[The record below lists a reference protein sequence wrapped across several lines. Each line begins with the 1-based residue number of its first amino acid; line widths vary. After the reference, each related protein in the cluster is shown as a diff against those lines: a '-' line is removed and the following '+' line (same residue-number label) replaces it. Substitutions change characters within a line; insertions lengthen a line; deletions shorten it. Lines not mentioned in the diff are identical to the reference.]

1 MNIIFQ
7 YSPWFILLCIIAGS
21 GYALGMYYRDQRTSE
36 FPLWARR
43 GLAMLRGIAVFIIA
57 LLLIGPLLQ
66 STQKRTE
73 KPIIIIAQDNSA
85 SVPVNADSSFYR
97 IEYPEALAGLRSRIS
112 EQYDVQTFTFGSRL
126 TENGEL
132 TFDEGRTDIS
142 QLFHELENRYAN
154 RNVGAVILTSDG
166 IYNRGA
172 DPVYGPLRL
181 KAPVYSIALGDTSL
195 KKDVTIAKVDH
206 NRYAYLGNEY
216 PVEVTIGAEQFKGQ
230 NVLVQIVGD
239 DGVLWEERV
248 NMDAVSFRKTLQ
260 ARLKADT
267 PGLNRLRV
275 TVERLKGEL
284 SYANNVRDIFVEV
297 LDGRQK
303 VLILAASPHPDVA
316 ALRRSISSNRN
327 YEVEAVIAGQGEV
340 SPDKYDL
347 IVLHQLPAQG
357 GIGRDAMARVMAS
370 QVPLMIIVGGQT
382 DLAAFSGQNLGLR
395 INAGRGARN
404 QVQPV
409 LSRGFVLFG
418 LDADL
423 RRMTVRFPPL
433 NAPFGDFVAGGATQ
447 VLFQQR
453 IGNVETEQPLVLFSD
468 LSGRKTAVIAGD
480 GIWRWRLQDFRDNG
494 SHEVFDGLVSKMVQ
508 YLAIKADKS
517 LFRVSTANRYSEDG
531 QVIFNAELYDDTY
544 EPINGPDVNLVIRD
558 SDRKEYSYIFNRTET
573 AYRLNVGAF
582 KAGDYSYVASVSHA
596 GKVHEVKGRFM
607 VEALTLESV
616 NTTADHG
623 LLNRIA
629 TASGGE
635 VFFPRELDRLAD
647 TILNRDD
654 LRSVIYEQSWLKEA
668 IHLRWLFA
676 VILLLL
682 TIEWFVRK
690 RGGAY

>member
-7 YSPWFILLCIIAGS
+7 YSPWFILLCIIAGA

-43 GLAMLRGIAVFIIA
+43 GLAVLRGLAVFIIA
-57 LLLIGPLLQ
+57 LLLLGPLLRT
-66 STQKRTE
+66 TQKRTE

-85 SVPVNADSSFYR
+85 SVPVNADSTFYR
-97 IEYPEALAGLRSRIS
+97 NDYPDGLNAVRSRLA
-112 EQYDVQTFTFGSRL
+112 ERYDVQSYTFGSRV
-126 TENGEL
+126 TEGGEL
-132 TFDEGRTDIS
+132 IYDEGRTDLS
-142 QLFHELENRYAN
+142 LLFRELENRYAN
-154 RNVGAVILTSDG
+154 RNVGAVILASDG

-172 DPVYGPLRL
+172 DPVYSPLRL
-181 KAPVYSIALGDTSL
+181 KSPVYAIALGDTSL
-195 KKDVTIAKVDH
+195 KKDITIAKVDH

-230 NVLVQIVGD
+230 SVLVQISGD
-239 DGVLWEERV
+239 NGLLWEERV
-248 NMDAVSFRKTLQ
+248 GIDAVSFRKTVQ
-260 ARLKADT
+260 ARLKGET

-275 TVERLKGEL
+275 TVDRLKGEL
-284 SYANNVRDIFVEV
+284 SYANNARDIFVEV

-303 VLILAASPHPDVA
+303 VLIVAASPHPDIA
-316 ALRRSISSNRN
+316 ALRRSVSANRN
-327 YEVEAVIAGQGEV
+327 YEVEAVIAGQGEI

-347 IVLHQLPAQG
+347 IVMHQLPAQG
-357 GIGRDAMARVMAS
+357 GIGRDAVARVMAS
-370 QVPLMIIVGGQT
+370 QVPVMAIVGGQT
-382 DLAAFSGQNLGLR
+382 DLAAFSGLNLGLR

-409 LSRGFVLFG
+409 LSRGFALFA

-423 RRMTVRFPPL
+423 RRMIARFPPL
-433 NAPFGDFVAGGATQ
+433 NAPFGDFVAGGAAQ
-447 VLFQQR
+447 VLFHQR

-468 LSGRKTAVIAGD
+468 LSGRKTAIIAGD

-517 LFRVSTANRYSEDG
+517 LFRVSTANRYSEDE

-544 EPINGPDVNLVIRD
+544 EPTNSPDVSLIIRD
-558 SDRKEYSYIFNRTET
+558 ADRREYNYTFNRTES

-596 GKVHEVKGRFM
+596 GKVQEVQGRFM

-623 LLNRIA
+623 LMHRIA
-629 TASGGE
+629 LASGGE
-635 VFFPRELDRLAD
+635 LFYPKELDRLVE

-682 TIEWFVRK
+682 TIEWFARK